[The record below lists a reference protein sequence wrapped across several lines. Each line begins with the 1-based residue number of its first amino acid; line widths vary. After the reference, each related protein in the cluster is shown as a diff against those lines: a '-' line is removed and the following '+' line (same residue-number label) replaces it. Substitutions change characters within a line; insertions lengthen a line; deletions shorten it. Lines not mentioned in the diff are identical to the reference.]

1 MVNMN
6 KYKDPAIY
14 ALYVDEGVFC
24 YIGSTSKNSLNRLWE
39 HNYRAKSGHTAPV
52 YQWMRSVGIENV
64 KVIDLIKLDEVMNAV
79 ELEAKT
85 IANYIAAGHPL
96 VNQVSRDGVI
106 GSMSESSK
114 KAIGAKNSGKE
125 TWIKG
130 KRGSEAGWSDERKRM
145 QSERMRRKIKV
156 RS

>member
-6 KYKDPAIY
+6 KHKNPAIY
-14 ALYVDEGVFC
+14 ALYVDEGIYC
-24 YIGSTSKNSLNRLWE
+24 YIGSTSANSTRRFYE
-39 HNYRAKSGHTAPV
+39 HIYRARIGHSAPV
-52 YQWMRSVGIENV
+52 YEWMRSVGLENV
-64 KVIDLIKLDEVMNAV
+64 KIIDLISLVDVANPV

-96 VNQVSRDGVI
+96 TNQIARDGVI

-114 KAIGAKNSGKE
+114 KRIGEKNGGKP

-130 KRGSEAGWSDERKRM
+130 KHGIEAGWTDERKQA
-145 QSERMRRKIKV
+145 QSERFRQMNALR
-156 RS
+156 

>member
-6 KYKDPAIY
+6 KYKQPAIY

-39 HNYRAKSGHTAPV
+39 HNYRARNGHSAPV
-52 YQWMRSVGIENV
+52 YQWMRFVGIENV
-64 KVIDLIKLDEVMNAV
+64 KVIDLISLDGVDNPV
-79 ELEAKT
+79 ELEAVT

-96 VNQVSRDGVI
+96 VNQIARDGVP
-106 GSMSESSK
+106 GSMSEHSK
-114 KAIGAKNSGKE
+114 KILSDKAAGKP

-130 KRGSEAGWSDERKRM
+130 RRGVDAGWTDERRRK
-145 QSERMRRKIKV
+145 QSERMKQRQ
-156 RS
+156 

>member
-6 KYKDPAIY
+6 KYKNPAIY
-14 ALYVDEGVFC
+14 ALYAEEGVYS

-39 HNYRAKSGHTAPV
+39 HNYRARNGHTAPV
-52 YQWMRSVGIENV
+52 YEWMRSVGIENV
-64 KVIDLIKLDEVMNAV
+64 RVIDLISLVDVANPA
-79 ELEAKT
+79 ELEAQT

-96 VNQVSRDGVI
+96 VNQISRDGVV

-114 KAIGAKNSGKE
+114 KRIGEKNAGKP

-130 KRGSEAGWSDERKRM
+130 KRGVEAGWTDERRRLLA
-145 QSERMRRKIKV
+145 ERRAMNRL
-156 RS
+156 